1 MISLLRRLINS
12 KVGLTISFL
21 ALFGFALI
29 GLGGGGI
36 FSGSGA
42 SGGDATRDDVVT
54 VGKYRIG
61 SAELR
66 AKIESDYDNYRQ
78 QQPSLTLAQYVT
90 AGGMDQTYDQLV
102 DGLALEQFAAQQK
115 MAVSD
120 AYVQSLIKASPG
132 FQDASGKFNQ
142 RTFDQYLAT
151 TRTTLAQLT
160 RQVTQGALAKQL
172 VIPTISASQVPG
184 KLALPYASLLLERR
198 DGQIGLIPASAMRAG
213 PAPTDTDLA
222 GFYKRNTT
230 RYIVPERR
238 AVRYAIIAPEQVK
251 AEATPTEQ
259 EITAIY
265 NADRARYLPTEK
277 RTLVQ
282 VLVTDQAAATAL
294 AAKVKGGASLEAA
307 AQGVGLS
314 AATIKDV
321 EKAGYAAQGSAALA
335 DAAFGAA
342 RGAVVGPVRTPL
354 GYAVAR
360 VEAITQV
367 AGKSLE
373 QARPEIVTALSA
385 TKTQVAMSK
394 LHDAIDDAI
403 SGKASFGD
411 VVTRYK
417 LTPITTAPLLATGAN
432 PDDAKAQPDPKLVP
446 ITQAAFGMDP
456 AEGPQM
462 APVGQDG
469 SFALIAIDKI
479 VAAAPRPMAQMHDAL
494 VKDFIADRNLREAR
508 KIADAVS
515 AQLAKGVPFV
525 QALSATGLTLK
536 PAQSVS
542 AARAQ
547 LIQRPNAP
555 PPSPPLV
562 QMFKMNERTAKV
574 METPDHAAYI
584 ILWVSKITPGDASS
598 RQGVIDGIRSDLSA
612 TMGREYVE
620 QFAKAVRASLGVTR
634 NDKNVAALR
643 ATLSGQVSPD
653 QP

>member
-36 FSGSGA
+36 FSGSVGGGGA
-42 SGGDATRDDVVT
+42 PKDDAVT
-54 VGKYRIG
+54 VGKYRVS

-66 AKIESDYDNYRQ
+66 AKIETDYETYRQ

-90 AGGMDQTYDQLV
+90 LGGMDHTYDQLV
-102 DGLALEQFAAQQK
+102 DGLAIEQFAAQQK
-115 MAVSD
+115 MSVSD
-120 AYVQSLIKASPG
+120 AYVQGVIKAIPG
-132 FQDASGKFNQ
+132 LQNASGKFDQ
-142 RTFDQYLAT
+142 RAFDQLLAA
-151 TRTTLAQLT
+151 RRLTLAQVTRDLT
-160 RQVTQGALAKQL
+160 QEALSKQL
-172 VIPTISASQVPG
+172 LIPTIGASQVPG
-184 KLALPYASLLLERR
+184 KLAFPYASLLLERR
-198 DGQIGLIPASAMRAG
+198 DGQIGLIPASAVRAG
-213 PAPTDTDLA
+213 PAPTDAQLA
-222 GFYKRNTT
+222 DFYKRNTT

-238 AVRYAIIAPEQVK
+238 AVRYAIITPEIVK

-259 EITAIY
+259 EIAATY
-265 NADRARYLPTEK
+265 QADHARYLPTEK
-277 RTLVQ
+277 RTIVQ

-294 AAKVKGGASLEAA
+294 AAKVKGGTSLEDAA
-307 AQGVGLS
+307 KGIGLS

-335 DAAFGAA
+335 DAAFAA
-342 RGAVVGPVRTPL
+342 VKGGVVGPVRTPL

-360 VEAITQV
+360 VDAINQI

-373 QARPEIVTALSA
+373 QARPEIVTALA
-385 TKTQVAMSK
+385 LTKTQVAMSK

-411 VVTRYK
+411 VVARYK
-417 LTPITTAPLLATGAN
+417 LTATTTAPLLATGAN
-432 PDDAKAQPDPKLVP
+432 PDDAKAQPDPRLVP

-479 VAAAPRPMAQMHDAL
+479 VAAAPRPMAQMHDTL

-508 KIADAVS
+508 RVADAVS
-515 AQLAKGVPFV
+515 AQLTKGVPFA

-536 PAQSVS
+536 AAQPVS

-555 PPSPPLV
+555 PPPPPLV

-574 METPDHAAYI
+574 METPDHAAYL
-584 ILWVSKITPGDASS
+584 ILWVGKITPGDATS
-598 RQGVIDGIRSDLSA
+598 RPGVIDGIRSDLSA
-612 TMGREYVE
+612 TMGREYVD
-620 QFAKAVRASLGVTR
+620 QFAKAVRAAVGVTK
-634 NDKNVAALR
+634 NDKTVAALR
-643 ATLSGQVSPD
+643 AALSGQGSPD

>member
-36 FSGSGA
+36 FSGSGTG
-42 SGGDATRDDVVT
+42 GGDATRDDVVT
-54 VGKYRIG
+54 VGKYRVG

-142 RTFDQYLAT
+142 RTFDQYLAG

-172 VIPTISASQVPG
+172 VIPTIGASQVPG

-213 PAPTDTDLA
+213 PAPTEADLA
-222 GFYKRNTT
+222 AFYKRNTT

-238 AVRYAIIAPEQVK
+238 AVRYAIITPEQVK

-259 EITAIY
+259 EIAATY

-282 VLVTDQAAATAL
+282 VLVTDQAGATAL
-294 AAKVKGGASLEAA
+294 AAKVKGGTSLEAA
-307 AQGVGLS
+307 AQGAGLS

-342 RGAVVGPVRTPL
+342 KGAIIGPVRTPL

-385 TKTQVAMSK
+385 AKIQVALSK

-411 VVTRYK
+411 VVARYK
-417 LTPITTAPLLATGAN
+417 LTPITTPPLLATGAN

-479 VAAAPRPMAQMHDAL
+479 VAAAPRPMAQMHDTL
-494 VKDFIADRNLREAR
+494 VKDFTTDRNMREAR
-508 KIADAVS
+508 RVADAIS
-515 AQLAKGVPFV
+515 AQLAKGTPFA
-525 QALSATGLTLK
+525 QALGATGLALK
-536 PAQSVS
+536 PVQSIWKIRAELVQHPE
-542 AARAQ
+542 AA
-547 LIQRPNAP
+547 
-555 PPSPPLV
+555 SPPLV
-562 QMFKMNERTAKV
+562 LLFKMGERTARV
-574 METPDHAAYI
+574 METPDHLGYLI
-584 ILWVSKITPGDASS
+584 IWLNKITPGDATNRS
-598 RQGVIDGIRSDLSA
+598 GVINGQRSDLASV
-612 TMGREYVE
+612 MGREYVE
-620 QFAKAVRASLGVTR
+620 QFAKAVRASLGVTK

-643 ATLSGQVSPD
+643 AALSGQATPD